1 MALDPDVI
9 LDRRRLK
16 RRVTLWRTI
25 AVMAVAGLAALVV
38 GEDFARPFARDH
50 VASLDI
56 VGIIIGDDAT
66 VQAIDAVVDNDKA
79 QALIVFI
86 DSPGGTTYGGETLYE
101 AIGRVRQKKP
111 VVAVIGGLGTSA
123 GYLIALAADRILVRQ
138 TSVTG
143 SIGVLIETA
152 EVSRLLDKLGI
163 ATDAVK
169 SGPLKDTPSP
179 LQPMTREGRAVVQGL
194 VDDSYDWFVGLVA
207 ERRGLPR
214 EAARTL
220 ADGRVYTGRQ
230 ALAAKLVDEL
240 GATREARRWLEEQH
254 GIPATLPVKSISL
267 PSAPESALDWLTG
280 LAKKMVFSERLRL
293 DGLKS
298 VWQPDRL

>member
-9 LDRRRLK
+9 LDRRLLK
-16 RRVTLWRTI
+16 RRITLWRT
-25 AVMAVAGLAALVV
+25 MAVVALAALTAIVF
-38 GEDFARPFARDH
+38 GEDLARPFARDH

-56 VGIIIGDDAT
+56 VGIIVGDEAT
-66 VQAIDAVVDNDKA
+66 VQALDTVADNDKA

-86 DSPGGTTYGGETLYE
+86 DSPGGTTHGGETLYE

-111 VVAVIGGLGTSA
+111 VVAVIGALGTSA

-152 EVSRLLDKLGI
+152 EVSRLLDKLGV

-179 LQPMTREGRAVVQGL
+179 FQPMTREGRAVVQGL
-194 VDDSYDWFVGLVA
+194 VDDSYDWFVDLVA
-207 ERRGLPR
+207 ERRQLPR

-230 ALAAKLVDEL
+230 AVAAKLVDEL
-240 GATREARRWLEEQH
+240 GATREARRWLEEHH
-254 GIPATLPVKSISL
+254 GIPATLPAKPISL

-298 VWQPDRL
+298 VWQPDRP

>member
-16 RRVTLWRTI
+16 RRITLWRTMTVI
-25 AVMAVAGLAALVV
+25 AVAALAALVV
-38 GEDFARPFARDH
+38 GEDLARPFARDH

-56 VGIIIGDDAT
+56 VGSIVGDEAT
-66 VQAIDAVVDNDKA
+66 VQALDTVADNDKA

-123 GYLIALAADRILVRQ
+123 GYLIALAADRIVIRQ

-152 EVSRLLDKLGI
+152 EVSRLLDKLGVT
-163 ATDAVK
+163 TDAVK

-194 VDDSYDWFVGLVA
+194 VDDSYNWFVDLVA
-207 ERRGLPR
+207 ERRQLPR

-230 ALAAKLVDEL
+230 AIAARLVDEL
-240 GATREARRWLEEQH
+240 GATREARRWLEEHH
-254 GIPATLPVKSISL
+254 GIPATLPAKSISL